1 MIKNKLELQIIQ
13 LLQVCLDVETI
24 PFSDDMQLNLDSIQ
38 AIKLLVSIE
47 EQFQIQI
54 SDEDYSF
61 DHFESIGTIVNLLE
75 KYNV

>member
-1 MIKNKLELQIIQ
+1 MIKNELKLQIIQ
-13 LLQVCLDVETI
+13 LLQVCLDVETTL
-24 PFSDDMQLNLDSIQ
+24 FSDDIQLNLDSIQ

-54 SDEDYSF
+54 SDEDYNF
-61 DHFESIGTIVNLLE
+61 DHFKSMGTIANLLE